1 MTCSDASSPTTPR
14 SPEPSRTTTASRNR
28 THNPQAIASGQQPS
42 RTLNRQPRRTAEAGC
57 VQTFSTSSRRPADAG
72 RARHGRPPGPL
83 SAPPP
88 RAGQRPGRA
97 ETRSGSP
104 EARRKPD
111 APARRT
117 PGRRRGDSS
126 ELAGT
131 EVGPVGSVGFTH
143 LPGPGPASGKARGPL
158 VQIPGRITTCP
169 SCRASVRPPDHA
181 RPQPGQDTGQ
191 SPLRRPHARSRLTA
205 TPTATRAHH
214 RALPRT
220 PTDRPK
226 FADQRKCR
234 QRPPGEHTYYVVAGA
249 TPVLVHNC
257 GEADDDLLDFADE
270 ALSMSPESRPNV
282 ATKITSAYGEHVR
295 FSYAT
300 DTRSGAMP
308 PQTARAV
315 ANSGHHGGCGEVG
328 CAIQFE
334 SAGIPLEGAT
344 FQSVRI
350 GGGGRGNSFPIEDQ
364 GELIAPCPACQRFLP
379 QIGGR
384 G

>member
-1 MTCSDASSPTTPR
+1 V
-14 SPEPSRTTTASRNR
+14 
-28 THNPQAIASGQQPS
+28 
-42 RTLNRQPRRTAEAGC
+42 L
-57 VQTFSTSSRRPADAG
+57 
-72 RARHGRPPGPL
+72 
-83 SAPPP
+83 
-88 RAGQRPGRA
+88 
-97 ETRSGSP
+97 
-104 EARRKPD
+104 
-111 APARRT
+111 
-117 PGRRRGDSS
+117 
-126 ELAGT
+126 
-131 EVGPVGSVGFTH
+131 
-143 LPGPGPASGKARGPL
+143 
-158 VQIPGRITTCP
+158 
-169 SCRASVRPPDHA
+169 
-181 RPQPGQDTGQ
+181 
-191 SPLRRPHARSRLTA
+191 
-205 TPTATRAHH
+205 
-214 RALPRT
+214 
-220 PTDRPK
+220 
-226 FADQRKCR
+226 
-234 QRPPGEHTYYVVAGA
+234 AGA

-282 ATKITSAYGEHVR
+282 ATKITSADGEHVR

-300 DTRSGAMP
+300 DTRSGALP

-350 GGGGRGNSFPIEDQ
+350 GGGGRGNSFPIEDH